1 MHLGYGKAHI
11 EGVNGMQVKPTN
23 LRVNQTPL
31 FEVLSEDEIE
41 QIYFSALSVLYET
54 GVRVYE
60 KEGVEVA
67 HAGGAIVED
76 TTDDSSLVKIPPWM
90 VDKALAT
97 LPRKVVVIGP
107 NRENKM
113 ELFKDQIY
121 FGAGSDTPFTI
132 DPYTRERRRAT
143 YQDVKN
149 FARLAEALPN
159 LDFHMSLGIV
169 QDTAVGT
176 YDRWQYLAM
185 LEGTSKPI
193 NITAVDLDGL
203 QDQLEMAYI
212 RLGGKEE
219 WKKGP
224 CFSLYI
230 EPVSPLSH
238 SEEVVQKLLFS
249 CDHDI
254 PFVYTPCPLAGATSP
269 CTLAGTAVQA
279 LTESLFGI
287 VLSQLR
293 KPGASLIIGG
303 LMSNMD
309 MLTTVYCYGSPEMA
323 LLSAAYTQITKWLGV
338 PMYET
343 AGCSDAKMFDEQAA
357 MEATINIATAALVG
371 GNMIHDVGY
380 LEQGLTS
387 SMEMVVASNEIID
400 MVKRILKGVPVT
412 DEDLALG
419 VMDQVGPGGH
429 YLEHDHT
436 YSRFKDQIW
445 QPQLIDRQ
453 NRENWELAGSK
464 IFRDRVNERVIEILE
479 ADTPPLMEEKMFKEI
494 RRICE
499 LADER
504 HKGEELDM
512 DMFGS

>member
-1 MHLGYGKAHI
+1 
-11 EGVNGMQVKPTN
+11 MQVQKINYQVNATPT
-23 LRVNQTPL
+23 

-41 QIYFSALSVLYET
+41 AIYYSALRVLYET

-67 HAGGAIVED
+67 YSGGAIVED
-76 TTDDSSLVKIPPWM
+76 TTEDSSLVKMPPWM

-97 LPRKVVVIGP
+97 LPRKVVVVGP
-107 NRENKM
+107 DRKYRM
-113 ELFKDQIY
+113 ELYKNQMY

-132 DPYTRERRRAT
+132 DPYTGKRRRST

-149 FARLAEALPN
+149 FAVLAEALPN
-159 LDFHMSLGIV
+159 IDFHMSLGIV

-185 LEGTSKPI
+185 LEGTNKPI
-193 NITAVDLDGL
+193 NITAVDLEGVR
-203 QDQLEMAYI
+203 DQLEMAYI

-224 CFSLYI
+224 AFSLYI

-238 SEEVVQKLLFS
+238 SKEVVEKLLFAS
-249 CDHDI
+249 DHDI
-254 PFVYTPCPLAGATSP
+254 PFVYTPCPLAGATAP

-309 MLTTVYCYGSPEMA
+309 MRTTVYSYGSPEMA

-343 AGCSDAKMFDEQAA
+343 AGCSDVKQFDEQAA
-357 MEATINIATAALVG
+357 IEGVINIATSALVG

-380 LEQGLTS
+380 IEQGLTS
-387 SMEMVVASNEIID
+387 CMEMMVASDEMID
-400 MVKRILKGVPVT
+400 MVKRIMCGIPVDDDT
-412 DEDLALG
+412 MGLD
-419 VMDQVGPGGH
+419 VMDDIGPGGH
-429 YLEHDHT
+429 FLEHDHT
-436 YSRFKDQIW
+436 YSRFRTEIW
-445 QPQLIDRQ
+445 RPKLIDRQ
-453 NRENWELAGSK
+453 NWEDWTAAGSK
-464 IFRDRVNERVIEILE
+464 RHGERVNERVKEILE
-479 ADTPPLMEEKMFKEI
+479 AEREPLFDEAMYKEL
-494 RRICE
+494 RRVCE
-499 LADER
+499 LADAR
-504 HKGEELDM
+504 HKDEELDVE
-512 DMFGS
+512 MFV

>member
-1 MHLGYGKAHI
+1 
-11 EGVNGMQVKPTN
+11 MQVQKTN
-23 LRVNQTPL
+23 YQVNATPK
-31 FEVLSEDEIE
+31 FQVLTEDEIE
-41 QIYFSALSVLYET
+41 AIYFSALRVLYET
-54 GVRVYE
+54 GVRVYD

-67 HAGGAIVED
+67 YSGGAIVED
-76 TTDDSSLVKIPPWM
+76 TTEDSSLVKMPPWM
-90 VDKALAT
+90 VDKARAT
-97 LPRKVVVIGP
+97 LPRKVVVTGP
-107 NRENKM
+107 DRQYRM
-113 ELFKDQIY
+113 ELYKNQIY

-132 DPYTRERRRAT
+132 DPYTGKRRRAT

-149 FARLAEALPN
+149 FARLAQALPN
-159 LDFHMSLGIV
+159 IDFHMSLGIV

-185 LEGTSKPI
+185 LEGTTKPI
-193 NITAVDLDGL
+193 NVTAVDLDGVR
-203 QDQLEMAYI
+203 DQLEMAYI

-238 SEEVVQKLLFS
+238 SQEVVQKLLFAS
-249 CDHDI
+249 DNDI

-269 CTLAGTAVQA
+269 TTLAGTAVQA

-323 LLSAAYTQITKWLGV
+323 LLSAAYTDITKWLGV
-338 PMYET
+338 PEYET
-343 AGCSDAKMFDEQAA
+343 AGCSDVKAFDEQGA

-380 LEQGLTS
+380 IEQGLTS
-387 SMEMVVASNEIID
+387 SMEMMVASDEIID
-400 MVKRILKGVPVT
+400 MVKRILRGIPVN
-412 DEDLALG
+412 DETKALD
-419 VMDQVGPGGH
+419 VMDSVGPGGH

-436 YSRFKDQIW
+436 YNRFKTEIW
-445 QPQLIDRQ
+445 RPKMLNRQ
-453 NRENWELAGSK
+453 NWENWAADGSK
-464 IFRDRVNERVIEILE
+464 RYSDRVHERVIEILE
-479 ADTPPLMEEKMFKEI
+479 TETEPLLDEAMYKELH
-494 RRICE
+494 RICE
-499 LADER
+499 LADAR
-504 HKGEELDM
+504 HKDEELDVK
-512 DMFGS
+512 MFA

>member
-1 MHLGYGKAHI
+1 MD
-11 EGVNGMQVKPTN
+11 MQVRKTN
-23 LRVNQTPL
+23 YQVNATPRL
-31 FEVLSEDEIE
+31 QVLTEDEIE
-41 QIYFSALSVLYET
+41 AIYYSALRVLYKT

-60 KEGVEVA
+60 EEGVEVA
-67 HAGGAIVED
+67 YSGGAIVED

-97 LPRKVVVIGP
+97 LPRKVVVVGP
-107 NRENKM
+107 NRKYRM
-113 ELFKDQIY
+113 ELYKNQIY

-132 DPYTRERRRAT
+132 DPYTGERRRAT

-159 LDFHMSLGIV
+159 IDFHMSLGIV

-185 LEGTSKPI
+185 LEGTNKPI

-203 QDQLEMAYI
+203 NDQLEMAYI

-238 SEEVVQKLLFS
+238 SKEVVQKLLFS
-249 CDHDI
+249 ADHGI
-254 PFVYTPCPLAGATSP
+254 PFVYTPCPLAGATAP
-269 CTLAGTAVQA
+269 TTLAGTAVQA

-293 KPGASLIIGG
+293 KPGAQLIIGG

-323 LLSAAYTQITKWLGV
+323 LLSAAYTEITKWLGV
-338 PMYET
+338 PEYET
-343 AGCSDAKMFDEQAA
+343 AGCSDVKIFDEQAA
-357 MEATINIATAALVG
+357 MEATLNIATAALIG

-380 LEQGLTS
+380 IEQGLTS
-387 SMEMVVASNEIID
+387 SMEMMVASNEIID
-400 MVKRILKGVPVT
+400 MVKRILRGIPVT
-412 DEDLALG
+412 DETMALN
-419 VMDQVGPGGH
+419 VIDEIGPGGH
-429 YLEHDHT
+429 FLEHDHT
-436 YSRFKDQIW
+436 YNRFKTEIW
-445 QPQLIDRQ
+445 RPQMIDRL
-453 NRENWELAGSK
+453 NWEDWTAAGSK
-464 IFRDRVNERVIEILE
+464 RYGERVHERVIEILE
-479 ADTPPLMEEKMFKEI
+479 TETEPLFDEAMYKEL
-494 RRICE
+494 RRVCE
-499 LADER
+499 LADAR
-504 HKGEELDM
+504 HKDEEVDFKL
-512 DMFGS
+512 FG